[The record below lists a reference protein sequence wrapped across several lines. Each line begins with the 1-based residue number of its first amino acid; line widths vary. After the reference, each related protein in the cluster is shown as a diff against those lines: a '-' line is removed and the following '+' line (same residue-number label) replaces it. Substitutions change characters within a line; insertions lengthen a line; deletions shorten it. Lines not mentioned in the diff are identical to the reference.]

1 MKEKTNKPQ
10 HIYFDNSA
18 TTPMDPRVISEMDK
32 VMRNTFGNPSSIHSY
47 GREARALLDKCREIC
62 RDFIGA
68 DETDEI
74 IFTSGGS
81 EADNLAILGLV
92 QNPSGPVA
100 KIKKPHI
107 ITSTIEH
114 KAVLETIK
122 ELEKRELIEA
132 TYLKVDKYGQIN
144 VEDVKREIKYNTV
157 LISVMYV
164 NNEVG
169 TIQPIKEIGKH
180 LEKINPARV
189 GGGFSRVYLH
199 TDAVQAFPYL
209 KCDVKHLHVDMM
221 SVSAH
226 KFNGPKGVGFLY
238 IKEGTPVGKMI
249 YGGAQ
254 EGNYRAGTE
263 NLAGI
268 AGLAKAV
275 EILNKEQDKEAKKL
289 INLRDRLIKGVLKIK
304 GSQLTGHKT
313 ERSPA
318 IASFVF
324 EAIEGESILI
334 NLDLEGIA
342 VSTGSAC
349 TSGTLS
355 PSHVLTA
362 MGFTQQEAQGNIRV
376 SLGRFNTGK
385 EVEHFLKVLPGIIE
399 RLREMSPLESQ
410 M

>member
-1 MKEKTNKPQ
+1 MFMKTNET
-10 HIYFDNSA
+10 YFDNSA
-18 TTPMDPRVISEMDK
+18 TTPMDPRVISKMKK
-32 VMRNTFGNPSSIHSY
+32 VMGTTFGNPSSIHLY
-47 GREARALLDKCREIC
+47 GREAHGELDEYREIC
-62 RDFIGA
+62 REFIGA
-68 DETDEI
+68 DEINEV

-81 EADNLAILGLV
+81 EADNLAILGLIKK
-92 QNPSGPVA
+92 S
-100 KIKKPHI
+100 KIKKPHV
-107 ITSTIEH
+107 ITSPVEH
-114 KAVLETIK
+114 KAVLETIS
-122 ELEKRELIEA
+122 ELAKKELIEA
-132 TYLKVDKYGQIN
+132 TYLKVDKFGM
-144 VEDVKREIKYNTV
+144 VSFEDVKREIKHNTI
-157 LISVMYV
+157 LISIMYV

-169 TIQPIKEIGKH
+169 TIQPIREIGKY

-189 GGGFSRVYLH
+189 GGGYPKIYLH

-209 KCDVKHLHVDMM
+209 KCNVKHLHVDMM

-238 IKEGTPVGKMI
+238 IKEGTPVEKII

-254 EGNYRAGTE
+254 EFNKRAGTE

-275 EILNKEQDKEAKKL
+275 EILAKDQDKEVKN
-289 INLRDRLIKGVLKIK
+289 ISRLRDKLIKGVLKIK
-304 GSQLTGHKT
+304 GAELTGHVS

-324 EAIEGESILI
+324 KAIEGESILI

-349 TSGTLS
+349 SSGTLS
-355 PSHVLTA
+355 PSHVLMA
-362 MGFTQQEAQGNIRV
+362 CGFTHVEAQGNIRV
-376 SLGRFNTGK
+376 SLGRFNTKK
-385 EVEHFLKVLPGIIE
+385 EVDNFLKVLPGIVE
-399 RLREMSPLESQ
+399 RLREMSPLQ